1 MQLNQDRPR
10 AITSNQG
17 MRIDELLTKQ
27 QMQRMGAAEAAL
39 VICGSV
45 SDDEVFTSD
54 VLDVAGFIVGDD
66 VVNAAIVCGYR
77 DGELECCL
85 NDGHASIIGR
95 AVDVEHLGHVT
106 SSGDV
111 FNQEV
116 F

>member
-1 MQLNQDRPR
+1 MQLSPNRPR
-10 AITSNQG
+10 LSVP
-17 MRIDELLTKQ
+17 DQ
-27 QMQRMGAAEAAL
+27 QPIEKYMTRAQVERMGAVEAAF
-39 VICGSV
+39 VICGAV

-66 VVNAAIVCGYR
+66 VVDASIVCGYR

-85 NDGHASIIGR
+85 HDGHASIIGR
-95 AVDVEHLGHVT
+95 AVDVNHLGHVT